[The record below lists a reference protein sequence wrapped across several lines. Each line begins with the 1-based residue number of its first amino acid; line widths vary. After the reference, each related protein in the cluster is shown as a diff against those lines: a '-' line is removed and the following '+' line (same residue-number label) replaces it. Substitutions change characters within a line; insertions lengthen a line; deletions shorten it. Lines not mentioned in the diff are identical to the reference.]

1 MRTEHHLPL
10 RPAAVVLLLATGGS
24 LFAQAAQPA
33 QAAPATPAVPMTFIH
48 GLIVL
53 AVLQAILIIAV
64 NGIMRTMGGTGELLR
79 KVGEKSARAGVL
91 MPMMLL
97 AAHDASAQAYA
108 GDGGQVPVYHVMWWL
123 IITNIVLF
131 VVLLAQLSVLR
142 GMTRVLVGEDVV
154 DTAPPVPA
162 GPSWEERM
170 LAALTRRRP
179 MEEEKDILM
188 HHEYDGIRE
197 LDNVLPPWWL
207 WLFYGTVAW
216 GVIYLV
222 NVHVIG
228 VWPEQTEEYKAEMAQ
243 AQADIDAYLS
253 AQASQVDE
261 RNVALMTD
269 AGTLASGAGL
279 YKQNCATCHGQ
290 KGEGIAGPNLT
301 DVYWL
306 HGGGIREVF
315 TTIKYGVSGKA
326 MKAWN
331 TDLKPTEMQAV
342 ANFVLSLQGTDPPN
356 PKAPEGE
363 PWKGGTGAVPADTT
377 AGPAA
382 DTLAVP
388 PDTTRLAAQ

>member
-1 MRTEHHLPL
+1 
-10 RPAAVVLLLATGGS
+10 
-24 LFAQAAQPA
+24 
-33 QAAPATPAVPMTFIH
+33 MTVIY

-53 AVLQAILIIAV
+53 AVLQAILIISV
-64 NGIMRTMGGTGELLR
+64 NGIMRTMGGPGDLVR
-79 KVGEKSARAGVL
+79 KFAEKGGRGSMVL
-91 MPMMLL
+91 ALVL
-97 AAHDASAQAYA
+97 ITAQDANAQAYT
-108 GDGGQVPVYHVMWWL
+108 GEGGRIPVHHMMWWL

-131 VVLLAQLSVLR
+131 VILLAQLNVLR
-142 GMTRVLVGEDVV
+142 GMTRAMLGEDAAES
-154 DTAPPVPA
+154 APATPV

-170 LAALTRRRP
+170 LAALTRRKS

-207 WLFYGTVAW
+207 WLFYGTVIW

-228 VWPEQTEEYKAEMAQ
+228 VWPEQAEEYRAEIAQ

-261 RNVALMTD
+261 RNVALLSD
-269 AGTLASGAGL
+269 AATLASGGAL

-290 KGEGIAGPNLT
+290 LGEGIAGPNLT
-301 DVYWL
+301 DAYWL
-306 HGGGIREVF
+306 HGGGIKEVF

-342 ANFVLSLQGTDPPN
+342 ANFVLSLQGTNPPN

-363 PWKGGTGAVPADTT
+363 PWKGATGTTPADSSAKSTSDTLAMPADTM
-377 AGPAA
+377 
-382 DTLAVP
+382 
-388 PDTTRLAAQ
+388 RLASK